1 MWDNK
6 TVKEGLTE
14 CRPFFN
20 AFCPRWRLET
30 GASVGSVHCTCKV
43 LHGGAQYKRMSKD
56 FSRKFYSSQ
65 AWNNCR
71 AAYMNQVNHLCERCL
86 RNGLIV
92 PAEIVHHKIE
102 LTPSNILNPDITLNF
117 NNLEAVCRDCHSDI
131 HKRREKRFKIM
142 EDGRVIAVE
151 K

>member
-1 MWDNK
+1 MPFALAKGWK
-6 TVKEGLTE
+6 RESVSEVFSVLTWYIMEGRYTKE
-14 CRPFFN
+14 
-20 AFCPRWRLET
+20 
-30 GASVGSVHCTCKV
+30 
-43 LHGGAQYKRMSKD
+43 MSKD

-65 AWNNCR
+65 VWNNCR

-86 RNGLIV
+86 KHGLIV

-102 LTPSNILNPDITLNF
+102 LTPSNITNPDITLNF
-117 NNLEAVCRDCHSDI
+117 NNLEAVCRECHSDI

>member
-1 MWDNK
+1 M
-6 TVKEGLTE
+6 
-14 CRPFFN
+14 PF
-20 AFCPRWRLET
+20 ALAKGWKRESVAEVLVYWQGIAWR
-30 GASVGSVHCTCKV
+30 GAV
-43 LHGGAQYKRMSKD
+43 QKRMSKD

-86 RNGLIV
+86 RNGLVV

-142 EDGRVIAVE
+142 DDGRVIAVE

>member
-1 MWDNK
+1 MEGRN
-6 TVKEGLTE
+6 TKE
-14 CRPFFN
+14 
-20 AFCPRWRLET
+20 
-30 GASVGSVHCTCKV
+30 
-43 LHGGAQYKRMSKD
+43 MSKD

-65 AWNNCR
+65 VWNNCR
-71 AAYMNQVNHLCERCL
+71 AAYMNSVNHLCERCL
-86 RNGLIV
+86 KHGLIV

-102 LTPSNILNPDITLNF
+102 LTPSNITNPDITLNF
-117 NNLEAVCRDCHSDI
+117 NNLEAVCRECHSDI

>member
-1 MWDNK
+1 M
-6 TVKEGLTE
+6 
-14 CRPFFN
+14 PF
-20 AFCPRWRLET
+20 ALAKGWKT
-30 GASVGSVHCTCKV
+30 GASVGSVQCTCTV

-65 AWNNCR
+65 VWNNCR
-71 AAYMNQVNHLCERCL
+71 AAYMNSVNHLCERCL
-86 RNGLIV
+86 QNGLIV

-102 LTPSNILNPDITLNF
+102 LTPDNITNPDITLNF
-117 NNLEAVCRDCHSDI
+117 NNLEAVCRECHSDI

>member
-1 MWDNK
+1 MEGRN
-6 TVKEGLTE
+6 TKE
-14 CRPFFN
+14 
-20 AFCPRWRLET
+20 
-30 GASVGSVHCTCKV
+30 
-43 LHGGAQYKRMSKD
+43 MSKD

-86 RNGLIV
+86 QNGLIV

-102 LTPSNILNPDITLNF
+102 LTPDNITNPDITLNF
-117 NNLEAVCRDCHSDI
+117 NNLEAVCRECHSDI

-142 EDGRVIAVE
+142 EDGRVVAIN